1 MGLHSTCRG
10 LLLVLWLFPGC
21 QTAGQS
27 NRFATP
33 TTATSCSNERVR
45 ILAESILDLRARET
59 ESSDHRYTI
68 ELDQNLGALF
78 NNDSTCADAASLVLL
93 GYYLGEARNEDLYCN
108 LLTRGKRLLPLL
120 RRLMGSPRPKTG
132 RGYPT
137 LFLGP
142 EAWKQ
147 DLRGV
152 EQEIQRLDGK
162 VPLWC
167 Q

>member
-1 MGLHSTCRG
+1 M
-10 LLLVLWLFPGC
+10 
-21 QTAGQS
+21 
-27 NRFATP
+27 
-33 TTATSCSNERVR
+33 
-45 ILAESILDLRARET
+45 LAESVLDWRVRET

-68 ELDQNLGALF
+68 GLDQHLGGLF
-78 NNDSTCADAASLVLL
+78 NDDSSCADAASLVLL

-120 RRLMGSPRPKTG
+120 RRLLESPLPKPG
-132 RGYPT
+132 RRYST

-142 EAWKQ
+142 DAWKQ
-147 DLRGV
+147 NLRDV
-152 EQEIQRLDGK
+152 EQEIRRLDGK